1 MSDAVRS
8 SLRALADRARRGD
21 LDPLTGLHGYSPEA
35 AENFRHAA
43 VLALLTP
50 SAPNSATTSASENP
64 TAGASATTATARN
77 RQAATEAPPGHHPS
91 SADTTN
97 ARTAADHPTEA
108 PVSPSTVEPVGAESL
123 EPVGAD
129 LFLVQRSPLLRHH
142 PGQIALPGGGLE
154 SSDAGPEAAAVRETE
169 EETGISPERVEVLGK
184 LPALMLP
191 ISSFVVTPVLGW
203 APWIPPV
210 TTVQQDEVLH
220 TLRVPVD
227 SLLEPQMRSTIVH
240 GDHTSPGFR
249 TDTGWVWGFTGI
261 LLDHLFTQLGW
272 ARPWDTSVSYTMS
285 WDEARGAQLLDP

>member
-1 MSDAVRS
+1 
-8 SLRALADRARRGD
+8 GD

-97 ARTAADHPTEA
+97 ARTAAYHPTEA
-108 PVSPSTVEPVGAESL
+108 PVSPGTVEPVGAESL

-210 TTVQQDEVLH
+210 TTVQQDEVL
-220 TLRVPVD
+220 
-227 SLLEPQMRSTIVH
+227 
-240 GDHTSPGFR
+240 
-249 TDTGWVWGFTGI
+249 
-261 LLDHLFTQLGW
+261 
-272 ARPWDTSVSYTMS
+272 
-285 WDEARGAQLLDP
+285 